1 MAAGALA
8 VMACVLVWVC
18 IRQARFDPAVTVAAV
33 AAPAAPALAGLV
45 EPWPAGLSPMSAAEA
60 FAPGTL
66 SDKIDG
72 KADLYLSAGFVSMR
86 SQRVRLAGGPGSW
99 MEMLVYDMGLPAN
112 AYSVYSSQRRPNA
125 ADAGLGDYS
134 YEADNELCLVHGRYY
149 VEVVCSDSSDAAR
162 GAAEALARSYIGST
176 AVAEHANIG
185 AEQALFPTEG
195 LVTGSIALEPSDVF
209 GLDQLNNVF
218 VARYRDG
225 GSELTLFAA
234 RRDAPG
240 KAAKEA
246 AELRGFFVKD
256 CGGKET
262 PAPPFPPGAAIIE
275 MDGGFEAVYSSG
287 PYIAGVHQAPDRE
300 SAQRWLGAIS
310 RRIAGARP

>member
-8 VMACVLVWVC
+8 VMACVLAWVC

-33 AAPAAPALAGLV
+33 AAPAAPAPAGLV
-45 EPWPAGLSPMSAAEA
+45 EPLPAGLSPMSAAEA
-60 FAPGTL
+60 FTPGTL

-72 KADLYLSAGFVSMR
+72 KADLYLSAGFVLMR

-176 AVAEHANIG
+176 AVAEHANVG

-195 LVTGSIALEPSDVF
+195 LVAGSIALEPSDVF

-225 GSELTLFAA
+225 RSELTLFAA

-240 KAAKEA
+240 KAAREA

-262 PAPPFPPGAAIIE
+262 PPPPYPPGAAIIE
-275 MDGGFEAVYSSG
+275 MDGGFEAVFSSG